1 MFINN
6 SFFFFFLGVIFNWDP
21 YIIWEQEVGV
31 AQGALDKVLYREAY
45 PMFQPVIYS

>member
-31 AQGALDKVLYREAY
+31 AQGALDKVLYRDRDLPHVSTGY
-45 PMFQPVIYS
+45 I